1 MITDILG
8 TSLAT
13 PTSVI
18 TIITII
24 VSLSLLLIFSIY
36 IYIYIYVY
44 IYILLMVYPSRNILI
59 FMNANQPSWTVNLVR
74 HFINHYLLLFVY

>member
-36 IYIYIYVY
+36 IYIYMY
-44 IYILLMVYPSRNILI
+44 IYILLMVYPSRNIVI

>member
-8 TSLAT
+8 TSLAS

-36 IYIYIYVY
+36 IYIYIYMY

>member
-36 IYIYIYVY
+36 IYIYIC

>member
-1 MITDILG
+1 M
-8 TSLAT
+8 
-13 PTSVI
+13 
-18 TIITII
+18 
-24 VSLSLLLIFSIY
+24 
-36 IYIYIYVY
+36 Y